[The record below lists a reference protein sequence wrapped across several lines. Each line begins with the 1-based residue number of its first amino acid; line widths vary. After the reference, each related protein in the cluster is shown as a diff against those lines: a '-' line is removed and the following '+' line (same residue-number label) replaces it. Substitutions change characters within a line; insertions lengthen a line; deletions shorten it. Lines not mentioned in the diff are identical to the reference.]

1 MGAVIG
7 SFLSAAVGIAIS
19 PMPIIILLLALF
31 TTHARINALA
41 TTVGWFVGVFG
52 LGTLVILL
60 GIQPSTGTPSTT
72 SGLINVAFGLL
83 LLALAVQ
90 NYRKRPEP
98 GEPVKEPAWM
108 AKIDTIAPPTLLGLT
123 ALLIAVNAKNTT
135 MIITGALEI
144 SVADVS
150 VGQQLVLL
158 AIFSALACLPAIV
171 ITGAYLLFGDRIA
184 PMLVR
189 LRDWLQLNSATVMML
204 LFAILGT
211 QTLGKGITILT
222 S

>member
-72 SGLINVAFGLL
+72 SGLINVGFGLL

-90 NYRKRPEP
+90 NYHKRPEP
-98 GEPVKEPAWM
+98 GEPVKEPEWM

-150 VGQQLVLL
+150 VGEQLVLL
-158 AIFSALACLPAIV
+158 AIFSTVACLPAIV

-184 PMLVR
+184 PMLER

>member
-7 SFLSAAVGIAIS
+7 NFLSAAVGIAIS

-31 TTHARINALA
+31 TTHARTNALA
-41 TTVGWFVGVFG
+41 TTLGWFVGVFG
-52 LGTLVILL
+52 LGALVILL
-60 GIQPSTGTPSTT
+60 GIQPSTGTPSPL
-72 SGLINVAFGLL
+72 SGLLNIGFGLL

-90 NYRKRPEP
+90 NYRKRPAP
-98 GEPVKEPAWM
+98 GEPVKQPEWM
-108 AKIDTIAPPTLLGLT
+108 AKIDTIAPPTLLGLM
-123 ALLIAVNAKNTT
+123 AVLIAVNAKNTA
-135 MIITGALEI
+135 MIISGALEI
-144 SVADVS
+144 SVAEVS
-150 VGQQLVLL
+150 VAAQLVLL
-158 AIFSALACLPAIV
+158 AIFAALAALPAIV

-184 PMLVR
+184 PVLGR

-204 LFAILGT
+204 LFTILGT